1 MQKANEQ
8 QRQRQ
13 QQQEQQEQEQEQEQH
28 NGHRWDEYLA
38 FILIV
43 CYELNMQYF
52 TSCNT
57 DKQANTIDSLASK
70 FIENNV
76 TSIQFLVNNYYYTF
90 LVHFNIFALNVV
102 FCLTL
107 C

>member
-13 QQQEQQEQEQEQEQH
+13 QQQEQQQQQEEQRH
-28 NGHRWDEYLA
+28 GHRWDEYLA

-43 CYELNMQYF
+43 RYKLNMQYF

-57 DKQANTIDSLASK
+57 DKRANTIDSLASK

-76 TSIQFLVNNYYYTF
+76 TSIQFLVNNYYYTL

-102 FCLTL
+102 FCLAM

>member
-13 QQQEQQEQEQEQEQH
+13 QQQQKQEQRH
-28 NGHRWDEYLA
+28 GHRWDEYLA

-43 CYELNMQYF
+43 RYKLNMQYF
-52 TSCNT
+52 TSYNT
-57 DKQANTIDSLASK
+57 DKRANTIDLLASK
-70 FIENNV
+70 FLENNV
-76 TSIQFLVNNYYYTF
+76 TSIQILINNYYYTL

-102 FCLTL
+102 FCLAV

>member
-13 QQQEQQEQEQEQEQH
+13 QQQEQRH
-28 NGHRWDEYLA
+28 GHRWNEYLA

-43 CYELNMQYF
+43 RYKLNMQYF

-57 DKQANTIDSLASK
+57 DKWPNTIDSLASK

-76 TSIQFLVNNYYYTF
+76 TSIQFLVNNYYYTL
-90 LVHFNIFALNVV
+90 LVYFNIFALNVV
-102 FCLTL
+102 FCLAM